1 LIHERQER
9 MAEENSSTGLP
20 DVAPEERWSVE
31 ETPYY
36 DPESN
41 KIDHSCLV
49 VKLQRL
55 EEYNRRELVPVKTSW
70 LERLQGA
77 PTSVWEL
84 VPDTHWVTVD
94 SMLTNGVSADE
105 VFGTAIQISERVE
118 RRAAEQRKRNELI
131 GIYPPKQLDIQGKA
145 NA

>member
-1 LIHERQER
+1 
-9 MAEENSSTGLP
+9 MSEENSSTGLP

-31 ETPYY
+31 ETRYY
-36 DPESN
+36 DPESITLGYASN
-41 KIDHSCLV
+41 KIDHSRLV

-70 LERLQGA
+70 LQRVQGA

-118 RRAAEQRKRNELI
+118 RRAAEQRKRDELI
-131 GIYPPKQLDIQGKA
+131 GIYPPKQLDIPEKA